1 MVASAPTVG
10 SNYERYEW
18 KGVNFG
24 LIDIGGQTSLRSSWS
39 QYFVGTSA
47 IILVIDSSDAG
58 RLPLAKAEL
67 DKLTQ
72 AEVRLFFCIDR
83 SSAHKQELKSSLLLV
98 LANKQD
104 LPLGQ
109 GRLTPAQVSEALGL
123 TDLRQREWQI
133 MGCSALTGEGLM
145 EGMDWMVSKLAASG

>member
-1 MVASAPTVG
+1 M
-10 SNYERYEW
+10 
-18 KGVNFG
+18 
-24 LIDIGGQTSLRSSWS
+24 I
-39 QYFVGTSA
+39 
-47 IILVIDSSDAG
+47 
-58 RLPLAKAEL
+58 
-67 DKLTQ
+67 
-72 AEVRLFFCIDR
+72 
-83 SSAHKQELKSSLLLV
+83 QELKSSLLLV